1 MTGMRVG
8 DPREVAFG
16 NNHLHSANVHLLP
29 PFFTIGTYLHTVT
42 LRPLKSTPNATLKE
56 NSATTLTGNF
66 LFHSDQHQIPVGK
79 HARRCLRVK

>member
-16 NNHLHSANVHLLP
+16 TTHLHSANVHLLP
-29 PFFTIGTYLHTVT
+29 PFLTIDTYLHTVM
-42 LRPLKSTPNATLKE
+42 LRPLNTTPNATLKE

-66 LFHSDQHQIPVGK
+66 FISF
-79 HARRCLRVK
+79 